1 MHSISPYYITGLVE
15 TDGSFVVTF
24 DKNSRNRYGL
34 RAVPKFYITQYQSEE
49 SDILFKKIQQYFGCG
64 HITASR
70 YDNCYYYIIS
80 SRQQLLDKILP
91 HFDKYPL
98 KSTKHQSYQIFKRVI
113 QMQQSKQHI
122 TREGLAKIIELC
134 YDMNPAGVRRTP
146 KIKLLH
152 DIGWSGPPPKD
163 HNVDLIYPTTAPL

>member
-1 MHSISPYYITGLVE
+1 MHFISPYYITGLVE

-70 YDNCYYYIIS
+70 DDNCYYSKAAFGACYIFV
-80 SRQQLLDKILP
+80 DHVKIYRAFCRFELAALALVLAIK
-91 HFDKYPL
+91 FKAI
-98 KSTKHQSYQIFKRVI
+98 QSERNSVRIVRVAVQPPI
-113 QMQQSKQHI
+113 GCSASP
-122 TREGLAKIIELC
+122 EG
-134 YDMNPAGVRRTP
+134 RRHRRC
-146 KIKLLH
+146 LH
-152 DIGWSGPPPKD
+152 
-163 HNVDLIYPTTAPL
+163 LR

>member
-49 SDILFKKIQQYFGCG
+49 SDILFKKIQQYFVCG
-64 HITASR
+64 HITVSR
-70 YDNCYYYIIS
+70 YDNCYYYII
-80 SRQQLLDKILP
+80 RQQLLDKILP

-122 TREGLAKIIELC
+122 TRGGLIIELC
-134 YDMNPAGVRRTP
+134 YDMNEC
-146 KIKLLH
+146 
-152 DIGWSGPPPKD
+152 
-163 HNVDLIYPTTAPL
+163 